1 MTDLPQAYPAYLISF
16 HLPSVMIF
24 TDKTDNEIP
33 NLHAIENSENE
44 NRYRYYIKRTI
55 IAWSEIGNN
64 LGYMRVYK
72 YIIYTIE
79 IA

>member
-33 NLHAIENSENE
+33 TCMQLRIQKMKIDIGITLNE
-44 NRYRYYIKRTI
+44 Q
-55 IAWSEIGNN
+55 
-64 LGYMRVYK
+64 
-72 YIIYTIE
+72 
-79 IA
+79 